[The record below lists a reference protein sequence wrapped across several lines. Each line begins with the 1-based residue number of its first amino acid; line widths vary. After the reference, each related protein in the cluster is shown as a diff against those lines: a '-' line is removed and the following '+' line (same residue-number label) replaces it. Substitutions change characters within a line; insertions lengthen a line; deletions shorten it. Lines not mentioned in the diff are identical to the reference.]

1 MAQKMKTDSRAI
13 MFENKLTVLEI
24 IETNRK
30 GKIIRRKLGDT
41 LQWLKGTICYAS
53 DCKQYI
59 ARLVDR
65 AIILNT
71 RSINV
76 KIYFSGVYL

>member
-13 MFENKLTVLEI
+13 MFENKLTVLEL

-41 LQWLKGTICYAS
+41 LQWRKGTICYAS
-53 DCKQYI
+53 DCKQ
-59 ARLVDR
+59 
-65 AIILNT
+65 
-71 RSINV
+71 
-76 KIYFSGVYL
+76 